1 MDGIYDND
9 YSKIALAVTAAQLA
23 KSTCVKEFGI
33 GEDLSMNFFGWDSDR
48 LSIVCQ
54 MKQEFMRESPEERLE
69 RCTELCNVLRKYWAV
84 DAISMVAEGY
94 CSFNQAETAG
104 SELSQAFLDPK
115 KPVKECI
122 TVTHVGPIDGD
133 KDGRVTTI
141 VAIPYA
147 YELGRGIS
155 WFDMIVYPENHKN
168 NFRNARY
175 PAAIDKAL
183 KNRIVDDLPE
193 EAYDELRSLILANG
207 FHIEEFN

>member
-23 KSTCVKEFGI
+23 KITCVKEFGI
-33 GEDLSMNFFGWDSDR
+33 GEDLSMNFFGWDSER

-54 MKQEFMRESPEERLE
+54 MKQELMRDTPEERLE
-69 RCTELCNVLRKYWAV
+69 RCTELCKVLRKYWGV
-84 DAISMVAEGY
+84 DSISMVAEGY

-122 TVTHVGPIDGD
+122 TVTHVGPAGD
-133 KDGRVTTI
+133 EEDAHITTI
-141 VAIPYA
+141 VAIPYV
-147 YELGRGIS
+147 YELGRDIS
-155 WFDMIVYPENHKN
+155 WFDMIVYPEGNKN

-175 PAAIDKAL
+175 PKAIDKAL
-183 KNRIVDDLPE
+183 RHRIVDDLPD
-193 EAYDELRSLILANG
+193 EAYDELRGLILANG

>member
-1 MDGIYDND
+1 MDGVYDND

-33 GEDLSMNFFGWDSDR
+33 GEDLSMNFFGWDADR

-54 MKQEFMRESPEERLE
+54 MKQELMRETPEERLE
-69 RCTELCNVLRKYWAV
+69 RCAELCNVLRRYWGVSAL
-84 DAISMVAEGY
+84 SMVAEGY
-94 CSFNQAETAG
+94 CSFNSTETAG

-122 TVTHVGPIDGD
+122 TVTHVGGVEEVDNAHI
-133 KDGRVTTI
+133 TTI
-141 VAIPYA
+141 VAVPYT
-147 YELGRGIS
+147 YELGRSLIWS
-155 WFDMIVYPENHKN
+155 DMIVYPDGKRE

-175 PAAIDKAL
+175 PAAMNKAL
-183 KNRIVDDLPE
+183 KQKIVDDLPE
-193 EAYDELRSLILANG
+193 EAYTELRQLILANG

>member
-122 TVTHVGPIDGD
+122 TVTHVGPMDDD